1 MKRGVLFVFA
11 FLTCLFMGNFSGPST
26 AQATIAGKPAIDM
39 RIQAGKGERAGV
51 IEVGRRGGWRGRRG
65 GWRGHR
71 SFRRHFRGGHRSF
84 RRHFSGRRS
93 FRRKFRRNYRSHR
106 SHRSHRRH
114 YRRYWYDDGPFFSL
128 YLGPDY
134 YDYYDYYDR
143 PYYGGRCA
151 YWARRCA
158 KNWGYGNN
166 NYYGCLRYYNCR

>member
-11 FLTCLFMGNFSGPST
+11 FLTCLFMGNFGGPST
-26 AQATIAGKPAIDM
+26 AHATIAGKSAIDVRM
-39 RIQAGKGERAGV
+39 QAGKGEMAGV
-51 IEVGRRGGWRGRRG
+51 TEVVRRGR
-65 GWRGHR
+65 WRGHR
-71 SFRRHFRGGHRSF
+71 SSGRHFRGGGRSF

-93 FRRKFRRNYRSHR
+93 FRRNFRRNYRSHR
-106 SHRSHRRH
+106 
-114 YRRYWYDDGPFFSL
+114 RYGYGGGPFFGF
-128 YLGPDY
+128 YVGPSY
-134 YDYYDYYDR
+134 YDYYDDYYYDR